1 MKKPFQLHCPLPQ
14 IDFEVVTLGHGSG
27 GLMMQRLLDSLVFK
41 ALSNPFLDKRH
52 DGAIL
57 EENGKLAF
65 TTDSFVVSPP
75 FFPGGDI
82 GDLAV
87 NGTINDLAVC
97 GADPK
102 YLSLGFIL
110 EEGLAIEA
118 FWQVL
123 WSIRLACEKAKVQ
136 IVTGDTKVVEKG
148 KGDQL
153 FINTSGIGKVHPM
166 ASIDPSLVC
175 EGDLILVSGP
185 VASHGMAIM
194 SVREGLAFE
203 SEIKSDTKPVHQVT
217 LSLIDKFGNGIRFLR
232 DATRGG
238 LASTLCELAETCKY
252 GIDITESDIPVLEEV
267 EAACEILGLD
277 PLYVANEGVFIAV
290 VNPDISEEVLSLMK
304 SHSTSAQTAIIG
316 QIVSEHPGRVVM
328 TSKIGGLRPVTRLVG
343 EQLPRIC

>member
-1 MKKPFQLHCPLPQ
+1 
-14 IDFEVVTLGHGSG
+14 
-27 GLMMQRLLDSLVFK
+27 MQRLLDSLVFK
-41 ALSNPFLDKRH
+41 ALSNPLLNTKH

-57 EENGKLAF
+57 EETGKLAF

-97 GADPK
+97 GSMPK

-110 EEGLAIEA
+110 EEGLSIEA

-123 WSIRLACEKAKVQ
+123 WSIRLACEKANVQ
-136 IVTGDTKVVEKG
+136 IVTGDTKVVERG

-153 FINTSGIGKVHPM
+153 FINTSGIGVVHPN
-166 ASIDPSLVC
+166 AKIEATLVC
-175 EGDLILVSGP
+175 KDDVVIVSGP

-203 SEIKSDTKPVHQVT
+203 SAILSDTKPIHRVT
-217 LSLIDKFGNGIRFLR
+217 WELIEKFGSGVSFLR

-238 LASTLCELAETCKY
+238 LASTLCELAETSQL
-252 GIDITESDIPVLEEV
+252 GIDITESEIPVLEEV

-290 VNPDISEEVLSLMK
+290 VKPSVAEQAISLMK
-304 SHSTSAQTAIIG
+304 DFPESRETAIIG
-316 QIVSEHPGRVVM
+316 KTVKEHPGKVVM